1 LKLYRLAN
9 SIMHARTIFAAAAL
23 CLSGAAAQACTL
35 RLAPEAWP
43 PYIFITPQG
52 KLSGLDYELVQAI
65 MQEAGCA
72 LQLATELPSLRRQL
86 LFRQGQLDLM
96 LAASDTP
103 ERRAY
108 ARFSTAYR
116 TETVGLFTSPDN
128 LARFRSLA
136 SFDAIQ
142 ARGVSLLA
150 PRAGW
155 YGAHYQQ
162 AIPGLDAAAR
172 RSTFGSFEQGVLMF
186 KAGRGELIMGDAAA
200 VRHEARRLGVALAA
214 LPFVPFR
221 APVHLMLNAAS
232 TTPLQLERINAAIAH
247 LEQDGT
253 LAAIRTRYGVR

>member
-9 SIMHARTIFAAAAL
+9 STMYARTIFLAAAL
-23 CLSGAAAQACTL
+23 CFQGAATQACSLTM
-35 RLAPEAWP
+35 APEAWP
-43 PYIFITPQG
+43 PYIFIDARGQ
-52 KLSGLDYELVQAI
+52 LSGLDYELVQAI
-65 MQEAGCA
+65 LKQAGCT
-72 LQLATELPSLRRQL
+72 LRVATELPALRRQL
-86 LFRQGQLDLM
+86 LFRQGQIDLM

-116 TETVGLFTSPDN
+116 NETVGLFTSPENAARLRD
-128 LARFRSLA
+128 LAG
-136 SFDAIQ
+136 FDAIA
-142 ARGVSLLA
+142 ARGLSLLA

-155 YGAHYQQ
+155 YGDSYQQ
-162 AIPGLDAAAR
+162 AIPALEAAAR
-172 RSTFGSFEQGVLMF
+172 RSTFATFEQGLLMF

-200 VRHEARRLGVALAA
+200 VRHEARRLGVALSA

-247 LEQDGT
+247 LEQTGA

>member
-1 LKLYRLAN
+1 MY
-9 SIMHARTIFAAAAL
+9 ARTVFLAAAL
-23 CLSGAAAQACTL
+23 CLQGAAAPACSLTM
-35 RLAPEAWP
+35 APEAWP
-43 PYIFITPQG
+43 PYIFINAQG

-65 MQEAGCA
+65 MKRAGCT
-72 LQLATELPSLRRQL
+72 LRVATEVPSLRRQL
-86 LFRQGQLDLM
+86 LFRQGQIDLM

-103 ERRAY
+103 ERRTY

-116 TETVGLFTSPDN
+116 NETVGLFASPENAARLHD
-128 LARFRSLA
+128 LAG
-136 SFDAIQ
+136 FDAIA

-155 YGAHYQQ
+155 YGDSYQQ
-162 AIPGLDAAAR
+162 AIPGLDAAGR
-172 RSTFGSFEQGVLMF
+172 RSTFGSFEQGLMMF
-186 KAGRGELIMGDAAA
+186 KAGRGELIMGDTAA

-247 LEQDGT
+247 LEQNGA
-253 LAAIRTRYGVR
+253 LAAIRARYGVR

>member
-1 LKLYRLAN
+1 
-9 SIMHARTIFAAAAL
+9 MHARTLFLASALWLAAT
-23 CLSGAAAQACTL
+23 AAQACSL
-35 RLAPEAWP
+35 KMAPEPWP
-43 PYIFITPQG
+43 PYIFINAEG
-52 KLSGLDYELVQAI
+52 KLSGLDYELAQAI
-65 MQEAGCA
+65 MKQAGCT
-72 LQLATELPSLRRQL
+72 LQVATELPSLRRQL
-86 LFRQGQLDLM
+86 LFRQGQIDLM

-116 TETVGLFTSPDN
+116 NETVGLFASPGN
-128 LARFRSLA
+128 AARLRSLA
-136 SFDAIQ
+136 SFDAIV
-142 ARGVSLLA
+142 ARGVTLLA

-155 YGAHYQQ
+155 YGERYQQ
-162 AIPGLDAAAR
+162 AIPALDAAGR

-186 KAGRGELIMGDAAA
+186 KAGRGEVIMGDAAA

-232 TTPLQLERINAAIAH
+232 TTPLQLERLNAAIAQ

-253 LAAIRTRYGVR
+253 LAAIRARYGVR